1 MEWGEGTNT
10 HAAICVDKNS
20 PSMSSDLVE
29 LLNMQAK
36 ISSLIK
42 EQRVRNPK
50 PRPGLW

>member
-1 MEWGEGTNT
+1 M
-10 HAAICVDKNS
+10 
-20 PSMSSDLVE
+20 E

-42 EQRVRNPK
+42 ERRVRNPK